1 MAEHRRFVWQQLIIW
16 HASESAKEIAKA
28 AAERDL
34 AQEEREDAAQERRLA
49 EEERML
55 RREQRDMHEKEA
67 QHASERLAC
76 IQGQIAAL
84 ENGRK
89 GLVALLLSFAWAI
102 PSHLEMLTPIFR

>member
-49 EEERML
+49 EEERVL
-55 RREQRDMHEKEA
+55 RREQHDMHEKEA
-67 QHASERLAC
+67 QNASERLAC
-76 IQGQIAAL
+76 IQGDIAAL

-89 GLVALLLSFAWAI
+89 GLVALLLFFA
-102 PSHLEMLTPIFR
+102 